1 MKRTTYLTAA
11 LLLLTAA
18 PVQAIDI
25 TSPFY
30 LPRTGQIVSTT
41 AAEYN
46 HKQVKS
52 DSQNYHAR
60 DRVLSQ
66 NIEYGVAPRVS
77 VEAQIQNAWNRTKGT
92 ITDIGYENGRE
103 DTNVDWRIGTKY
115 NIVNTGFSFAQLGL
129 GYGQK
134 ETHHMNGAYKYV
146 DFGAKIGQDLGIVMP
161 YAGIGVE
168 FPVAQS
174 KESDNNM
181 KYEGYIGLHH
191 YLYNFLSLDAALNLN
206 YDEMYEAREW
216 RTDLAADY
224 FLSPYS
230 TIGVYGSYVI
240 DDSGK
245 WDSRAYEHQIGIR
258 FKTVF

>member
-92 ITDIGYENGRE
+92 ITDIGY
-103 DTNVDWRIGTKY
+103 
-115 NIVNTGFSFAQLGL
+115 
-129 GYGQK
+129 
-134 ETHHMNGAYKYV
+134 
-146 DFGAKIGQDLGIVMP
+146 
-161 YAGIGVE
+161 
-168 FPVAQS
+168 
-174 KESDNNM
+174 
-181 KYEGYIGLHH
+181 
-191 YLYNFLSLDAALNLN
+191 
-206 YDEMYEAREW
+206 
-216 RTDLAADY
+216 
-224 FLSPYS
+224 
-230 TIGVYGSYVI
+230 
-240 DDSGK
+240 
-245 WDSRAYEHQIGIR
+245 
-258 FKTVF
+258 